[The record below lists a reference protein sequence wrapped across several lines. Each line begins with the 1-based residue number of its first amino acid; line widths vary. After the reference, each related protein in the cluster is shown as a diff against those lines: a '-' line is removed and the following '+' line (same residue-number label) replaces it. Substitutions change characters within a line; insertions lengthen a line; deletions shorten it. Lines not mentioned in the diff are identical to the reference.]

1 MDAAERQR
9 RYRAR
14 KKGFDVPKLKPGPK
28 PGYKQSA
35 DHIEK
40 RKRWGDEHH
49 AWTGDVTDEKNG
61 RKRAR
66 ARIDTDQCSSCGEV
80 GPRIDVH
87 HIDGNTSNNDLGNL
101 VALCR
106 RCHMREDGRLDAF
119 RELAKRNQP
128 KAVASRWR

>member
-9 RYRAR
+9 RHRAR
-14 KKGFDVPKLKPGPK
+14 KKGLDVPKVKPGPK

-35 DHIEK
+35 EHVEK

-49 AWTGDVTDEKNG
+49 AWTGESTGDKNG

-66 ARIDTDQCSSCGEV
+66 ARVDAEKCEFCGDDQA
-80 GPRIDVH
+80 RIDVH
-87 HIDGNTSNNDLGNL
+87 HIDGNTSNNSVENL

-106 RCHMREDGRLDAF
+106 KCHMREDGRLDAF

-128 KAVASRWR
+128 KAVAARWR